1 MHLGAERYV
10 VGSQG
15 PETDDEETRE
25 RRETRVLEIEKHN
38 KKQRRVKA
46 KAHAQGAAKAQGQA
60 RAEAKG
66 EAQGAAEAKGEA
78 EGAAQAHAQVKFGYS
93 DEDNPDQASS
103 SSNSEQDSLH
113 QHEPRLAG
121 AIGMRAR
128 GTFQLG
134 IRAQCR
140 RPPSPTR
147 ARRASFGSQPDRY
160 SDTTARVSQGV
171 DGSASV
177 GKSVRSKVF
186 NHARKVYKE
195 KMGTTEVPST
205 LHRPS
210 TLYPDPLP

>member
-1 MHLGAERYV
+1 MCILLHHPAGAWLSLSLPCITLWEP
-10 VGSQG
+10 Q
-15 PETDDEETRE
+15 
-25 RRETRVLEIEKHN
+25 I
-38 KKQRRVKA
+38 
-46 KAHAQGAAKAQGQA
+46 
-60 RAEAKG
+60 
-66 EAQGAAEAKGEA
+66 
-78 EGAAQAHAQVKFGYS
+78 
-93 DEDNPDQASS
+93 S
-103 SSNSEQDSLH
+103 SSNDEAPTQSCFDRHWDYEEAYPTSGFCRQCQQLH

-128 GTFQLG
+128 KTFQLG

-195 KMGTTEVPST
+195 KTGSTEVPATLSDVCMT
-205 LHRPS
+205 LH
-210 TLYPDPLP
+210 PLPSAL

>member
-1 MHLGAERYV
+1 MLTSCYDRHWDYEAAYPASGFCR
-10 VGSQG
+10 QC
-15 PETDDEETRE
+15 
-25 RRETRVLEIEKHN
+25 
-38 KKQRRVKA
+38 KQ
-46 KAHAQGAAKAQGQA
+46 
-60 RAEAKG
+60 
-66 EAQGAAEAKGEA
+66 
-78 EGAAQAHAQVKFGYS
+78 
-93 DEDNPDQASS
+93 
-103 SSNSEQDSLH
+103 LH

-128 GTFQLG
+128 NTFTLG

-160 SDTTARVSQGV
+160 SDTTARVSPGERA
-171 DGSASV
+171 SASV
-177 GKSVRSKVF
+177 AASVRRKVF

-210 TLYPDPLP
+210 PMYVRLSEAQ